1 MRKFSQIIIR
11 ALCIAFLLPVLTQAQ
26 ERSFTIENCV
36 NQFSM
41 EKAEKSSSG
50 YLYWFVDKEFIDG
63 RTIKLSVVTPNQASH
78 APHTHDQDEFFFVLE
93 GKARFYLDGDTCI
106 VGPYTSLYCP
116 SNVAHGIS
124 NAGMTDLKYLVIKKY
139 PGLSK
144 CP

>member
-1 MRKFSQIIIR
+1 MRKFSQIIICT
-11 ALCIAFLLPVLTQAQ
+11 LCIAFLLPVLTQAQ

-106 VGPYTSLYCP
+106 VGPYASLYCP

>member
-1 MRKFSQIIIR
+1 MRKINQVIFS
-11 ALCIAFLLPVLTQAQ
+11 ALCTFILIPVLTQAQ
-26 ERSFTIENCV
+26 ERSFTFENCV

-50 YLYWFVDKEFIDG
+50 YLYWFVDKEFVDG
-63 RTIKLSVVTPNQASH
+63 RTIKLSVVTPNQVSH

-116 SNVAHGIS
+116 SDIAHGIS
-124 NAGMTDLKYLVIKKY
+124 NVGETDLKYLVIKKY
-139 PGLSK
+139 PGFSQF
-144 CP
+144 P